1 MYGGAGAMMGRSQ
14 SDFTCRNKCQRRLPE
29 TLPASKAAASGLT
42 RPREEHKQ
50 GHLAG
55 TDPPPLRRVIV
66 AFNGPCYCA
75 ADCGCVR
82 AATAHCFVAPAGW
95 FLLRRLHFASLL
107 GRRLQ
112 VLLLPGVN
120 IVFFFCCP
128 FSTKIKQKNKNNR
141 VAPTPGNVFQDQLLE
156 SLCAV
161 RDRRTFTL
169 ENNIALQCKT
179 YVINR

>member
-1 MYGGAGAMMGRSQ
+1 MMGRSQ
-14 SDFTCRNKCQRRLPE
+14 SGFTCRNKCQRRLPE
-29 TLPASKAAASGLT
+29 TLPASRAAACGLT

-55 TDPPPLRRVIV
+55 TAPHPPTLRRVIV

-120 IVFFFCCP
+120 IVFFCP
-128 FSTKIKQKNKNNR
+128 FSTKIKTKKQEQQSGSYTRECFSGPAIGK
-141 VAPTPGNVFQDQLLE
+141 FM
-156 SLCAV
+156 C
-161 RDRRTFTL
+161 RT
-169 ENNIALQCKT
+169 
-179 YVINR
+179 